1 MKLLWLAVLLAAA
14 SLTAQT
20 DASLTEQES
29 LQRAIGEAGNSSVEL
44 VRAVERHLKQF
55 PNSPR
60 RAELERALLKTAVE
74 LGDDPRII
82 RYGRSVLAREPDNIQ
97 FHETVS
103 AALLRQGDASS
114 AQQALDYAVHLE
126 QLIQA
131 AYKNDTFA
139 PNGGKEV
146 AKRKDDYD
154 RGRARALILEAR
166 ARGLLGQGDAACQLA
181 ASSYEIYPSVEG
193 AREAA
198 RWLSAAGKD
207 REAVVYLAD
216 AFTIAG
222 LRSADPDGA
231 KDRARMGELFQKMN
245 GSQKGLGDLI
255 LEAYDDTSQRLAARR
270 AEMRQYDPNNQLK
283 DPIRF
288 TITGL
293 DGDRLALSSLL
304 GKVVVLD
311 FWATWCTPCRAQHGL
326 YEQAKTRF
334 QNNGDVVFLSIDTDE
349 DHSLVKPFLESVNWA
364 QKIYFED
371 GLSALLQVSSI
382 PTTIIFGK
390 KGDIVSRM
398 VGYLPERFVDM
409 LSDRINE
416 ALGLPV
422 RPPLTGPLT
431 Q

>member
-74 LGDDPRII
+74 IGDDPRII

-126 QLIQA
+126 QLVQA

-154 RGRARALILEAR
+154 RSRARALILEAR
-166 ARGLLGQGDAACQLA
+166 ARGLLGQGDAAIQRA
-181 ASSYEIYPSVEG
+181 TSSYEIYPSVEG

-198 RWLSAAGKD
+198 RWLSAAAKD

-245 GSQKGLGDLI
+245 GSQKGLGDLV

-293 DGDRLALSSLL
+293 DGDRLTLSSLL

-311 FWATWCTPCRAQHGL
+311 FWATWCTPCRAQHSL
-326 YEQAKTRF
+326 YEQA
-334 QNNGDVVFLSIDTDE
+334 
-349 DHSLVKPFLESVNWA
+349 
-364 QKIYFED
+364 
-371 GLSALLQVSSI
+371 
-382 PTTIIFGK
+382 
-390 KGDIVSRM
+390 
-398 VGYLPERFVDM
+398 
-409 LSDRINE
+409 
-416 ALGLPV
+416 
-422 RPPLTGPLT
+422 
-431 Q
+431 